1 MSLVVELEFP
11 LLASAPIP
19 ADHGYLL
26 YAAVSR
32 LLPEVHQPNH
42 IALCPISGRQLGNR
56 LLALTRTSRLRLRSP
71 QEQVP
76 LLVHLAGKEL
86 QLGQARLTVGT
97 PCVQLLQPAEAL
109 RSRLVVIKVKDAP
122 RASDLNEKLFAQ
134 AARRQLDQL
143 GISAQ
148 VQLQVGKRRTL
159 RLERREIVGYELAV
173 HGLSDEE
180 SLTLQQQGLG
190 GRRHMGC
197 GVFVPLQN
205 GASHDE

>member
-1 MSLVVELEFP
+1 MSLIVELEFP
-11 LLASAPIP
+11 LLGTAPIP

-32 LLPEVHQPNH
+32 LLPEVHRPNA
-42 IALCPISGRQLGNR
+42 IALCPIPGRQLGNR
-56 LLALTRTSRLRLRSP
+56 QLVLTRVSRLRLRAP

-97 PCVQLLQPAEAL
+97 PRVRALQPAEAL
-109 RSRLVVIKVKDAP
+109 RSRLVVIKVKEAP
-122 RASDLNEKLFAQ
+122 RASDLTAELFAQ

-143 GISAQ
+143 GISPQAR
-148 VQLQVGKRRTL
+148 LHVGKRRTL
-159 RLERREIVGYELAV
+159 RLKHREVVGYELAV
-173 HGLSDEE
+173 CGLTDEE
-180 SLTLQQQGLG
+180 SLALQQHGLG

-197 GVFVPLQN
+197 GVFVPLRN
-205 GASHDE
+205 GAARDE